1 MTLCHLAPALA
12 VLPLLGDALRWQ
24 LWLFTSFY
32 TLLDAS
38 FPIVWAT
45 VGDFYGRKYF
55 ATIRGMLSFFYMWGS
70 VAGPVL
76 AGAIYD
82 RSQSYT
88 RVMWGLFL
96 VLAVATLL
104 NALLIKPWRRC
115 ATAAQLNDWATI
127 QSSSKTN
134 IGNTDHPKNQVED
147 HAPSPASSRY
157 SWSASM
163 TGRSLT
169 EKSIAASV

>member
-1 MTLCHLAPALA
+1 MTLCHLVPALA

-115 ATAAQLNDWATI
+115 ATAAQLNDWATNNHLQKLTSAI
-127 QSSSKTN
+127 QTIQKIRSKITPLLPLPH
-134 IGNTDHPKNQVED
+134 G
-147 HAPSPASSRY
+147 
-157 SWSASM
+157 
-163 TGRSLT
+163 
-169 EKSIAASV
+169 IAGALP